1 MSYYSKPQSSED
13 NSLIWPGFVDVL
25 ASTLMV
31 IIFVVLLFTVAQVYL
46 GDLVVGKNEQIQNL
60 EKTIEIQDETI
71 VEQDLSLSDKELAL
85 IERQE
90 VISQLDT
97 ELEILDEEIR
107 LKQSEISEKEN
118 LLTAKDEEI
127 FEKESLITAKD
138 QEIFEKESL
147 ITAKDQEISLQDEL
161 LKQKDETIIT
171 LDDLIDKQALDITE
185 LNEIIA
191 RITEELSLSLEEKE
205 ELRGRLSSLNEE
217 QELLKSQLQ
226 ELGGENQ
233 ALVGQLSDSQGRIQS
248 LLESLSSSKGENEIL
263 ETQISS
269 VESQNQSLR
278 DQITSLEQDSVIQT
292 TSLNDALAQISRLS
306 EDIKILSNE
315 IQLLNNLLDSKEAEI
330 ASNKIELGELG
341 DRLNRVLTSELYKL
355 QKYKSEFFGQLSE
368 TLGQRED
375 IQIKGDRFIFQ
386 SEILFESGSA
396 DIQAGGRV
404 ALSLIAK
411 TLIDL
416 SNQIPTDLN
425 WILQVDGHTDK
436 IPIATARF
444 PSNWELSHAR
454 ALEVV
459 KFFIQQGIPADKLSA
474 NGYGEHQPI
483 SLGSSPED
491 LKLNRRIE
499 LKITQR

>member
-1 MSYYSKPQSSED
+1 MSYYTKSQRSDD
-13 NSLIWPGFVDVL
+13 NSIIWPGFVDVL

-46 GDLVVGKNEQIQNL
+46 GDLVVGKNKQILSL

-71 VEQDLSLSDKELAL
+71 VEQDLSLSDKEIAL
-85 IERQE
+85 LERQE
-90 VISQLDT
+90 VIKQLDT
-97 ELEILDEEIR
+97 ELNILDEEIKA
-107 LKQSEISEKEN
+107 KQFEISEKEN

-127 FEKESLITAKD
+127 T
-138 QEIFEKESL
+138 
-147 ITAKDQEISLQDEL
+147 LQDEL
-161 LKQKDETIIT
+161 LKEKDETILT
-171 LDDLIDKQALDITE
+171 LDDLINKQALDITE

-217 QELLKSQLQ
+217 QENLKNKLQ
-226 ELGGENQ
+226 ELGGENEV
-233 ALVGQLSDSQGRIQS
+233 LVSQLSDSQGRIQS
-248 LLESLSSSKGENEIL
+248 LLESLSSSQGENEIL

-269 VESQNQSLR
+269 VENQNQSLR
-278 DQITSLEQDSVIQT
+278 DQISSLEQDSVIQT

-315 IQLLNNLLDSKEAEI
+315 IQLLNNLLESKEAEI

-355 QKYKSEFFGQLSE
+355 QKYRSEFFGQLSE

-386 SEILFESGSA
+386 SEILFESGST
-396 DIQAGGRV
+396 DIQSGGRV

-436 IPIATARF
+436 VPIATARF

>member
-1 MSYYSKPQSSED
+1 MNYYSKSQRAEE
-13 NSLIWPGFVDVL
+13 NSIIWPGFVDVL

-71 VEQDLSLSDKELAL
+71 VEQDLSLSGKELAL

-90 VISQLDT
+90 VIKQLDT

-107 LKQSEISEKEN
+107 SKQTEISEKEN
-118 LLTAKDEEI
+118 LLIAKDE
-127 FEKESLITAKD
+127 
-138 QEIFEKESL
+138 
-147 ITAKDQEISLQDEL
+147 L
-161 LKQKDETIIT
+161 LSQKDETILS
-171 LDDLIDKQALDITE
+171 LDDLINQQAIDITE

-191 RITEELSLSLEEKE
+191 RITDELSLSLEEKE
-205 ELRGRLSSLNEE
+205 ELRSKLSSLGEE
-217 QELLKSQLQ
+217 QQLLKNQLQ

-233 ALVGQLSDSQGRIQS
+233 LLVGQLSDSQGRIQS

-269 VESQNQSLR
+269 VENQNQSLR
-278 DQITSLEQDSVIQT
+278 DQIASLEQDSLIQGT
-292 TSLNDALAQISRLS
+292 NLNEALAQISRLS

-341 DRLNRVLTSELYKL
+341 DRLNRVLTSELFKL

-396 DIQAGGRV
+396 DIQSEGRV
-404 ALSLIAK
+404 ALSLVAK

-416 SNQIPTDLN
+416 SDKIPTDLN
-425 WILQVDGHTDK
+425 WILQIDGHTDRV
-436 IPIATARF
+436 PIATAKF

-459 KFFIQQGIPADKLSA
+459 KFFIQQGVPADKLSA
-474 NGYGEHQPI
+474 NGYGEYQPI

>member
-1 MSYYSKPQSSED
+1 
-13 NSLIWPGFVDVL
+13 
-25 ASTLMV
+25 MV

-107 LKQSEISEKEN
+107 LKQSEIYEKEN

-127 FEKESLITAKD
+127 FEKESLIST
-138 QEIFEKESL
+138 
-147 ITAKDQEISLQDEL
+147 KDQEISLQDEL

-205 ELRGRLSSLNEE
+205 ELRGRLFSLNEE
-217 QELLKSQLQ
+217 QEILKNQLQ

-269 VESQNQSLR
+269 VERQNQSLK
-278 DQITSLEQDSVIQT
+278 DQISSLEQDSVIQT

-436 IPIATARF
+436 VPIATARF
-444 PSNWELSHAR
+444 PSNWELSHSR

>member
-1 MSYYSKPQSSED
+1 MSYYSKSQSSED

-118 LLTAKDEEI
+118 LLTAKD
-127 FEKESLITAKD
+127 
-138 QEIFEKESL
+138 
-147 ITAKDQEISLQDEL
+147 QEISLQDQL

-248 LLESLSSSKGENEIL
+248 LLDSLSSSKGENEIL

>member
-1 MSYYSKPQSSED
+1 MSYYTKSQRSED
-13 NSLIWPGFVDVL
+13 NSIIWPGFVDVL

-46 GDLVVGKNEQIQNL
+46 GDLVVGKNKQILSL

-71 VEQDLSLSDKELAL
+71 VEQDLSLSDKEIAL
-85 IERQE
+85 LERQE
-90 VISQLDT
+90 VIKQLDT
-97 ELEILDEEIR
+97 ELDILDEEIKA
-107 LKQSEISEKEN
+107 KQFEISEKEN

-127 FEKESLITAKD
+127 T
-138 QEIFEKESL
+138 
-147 ITAKDQEISLQDEL
+147 LQDEL
-161 LKQKDETIIT
+161 LKEKDETILT
-171 LDDLIDKQALDITE
+171 LDDLINKQALDITE

-205 ELRGRLSSLNEE
+205 ELRGRLTSLNEE
-217 QELLKSQLQ
+217 QENLKNKLQ
-226 ELGGENQ
+226 ELGGENEV
-233 ALVGQLSDSQGRIQS
+233 LVSQLSDSQGRIQS
-248 LLESLSSSKGENEIL
+248 LLESLSSSQGENEIL

-269 VESQNQSLR
+269 VENQNQSLR
-278 DQITSLEQDSVIQT
+278 DQISSLEQDSLIQT

-315 IQLLNNLLDSKEAEI
+315 IQLLNNLLESKEAEI

-355 QKYKSEFFGQLSE
+355 QKYRSEFFGQLSE

-386 SEILFESGSA
+386 SEILFESGST
-396 DIQAGGRV
+396 DIQSGGRV

-436 IPIATARF
+436 VPISTARF

>member
-1 MSYYSKPQSSED
+1 MSYYSKSQSSED

-60 EKTIEIQDETI
+60 EKTIEIQDVTI
-71 VEQDLSLSDKELAL
+71 VEQDLSLSDQELAL

-118 LLTAKDEEI
+118 LLTAKDE
-127 FEKESLITAKD
+127 
-138 QEIFEKESL
+138 EIFEKESL

-217 QELLKSQLQ
+217 QEFLKSQLQ
-226 ELGGENQ
+226 ELGGDNQ
-233 ALVGQLSDSQGRIQS
+233 ALLGQLSDSQGRIQS

-278 DQITSLEQDSVIQT
+278 DQISSLEQDSVIQT

-436 IPIATARF
+436 VPIATARF
-444 PSNWELSHAR
+444 PSNWELSHTR

>member
-1 MSYYSKPQSSED
+1 MSYYTKSQSSED

-118 LLTAKDEEI
+118 LLTVKDEEI
-127 FEKESLITAKD
+127 FEKEN
-138 QEIFEKESL
+138 L

-205 ELRGRLSSLNEE
+205 ELRGRLSSLNQE

-278 DQITSLEQDSVIQT
+278 DQISSLEQDSEIQT
-292 TSLNDALAQISRLS
+292 TSLNDALSQISRLS

>member
-1 MSYYSKPQSSED
+1 VSYYSKSQSSED

-46 GDLVVGKNEQIQNL
+46 GDLVVGKNKQIQNL

-118 LLTAKDEEI
+118 LLTAR
-127 FEKESLITAKD
+127 D
-138 QEIFEKESL
+138 QEIL
-147 ITAKDQEISLQDEL
+147 LQDSL

-217 QELLKSQLQ
+217 QELLKSQLK

-269 VESQNQSLR
+269 VESQNQSLK
-278 DQITSLEQDSVIQT
+278 DQISSLEQDSVIQT
-292 TSLNDALAQISRLS
+292 TSLNKALAQISRLS

-404 ALSLIAK
+404 ALSLVAK

-436 IPIATARF
+436 VPIATARF

-459 KFFIQQGIPADKLSA
+459 KFFTQQGIPENKLSA

-491 LKLNRRIE
+491 LKSNRRIE

>member
-1 MSYYSKPQSSED
+1 MSYYSKSQSSED

-118 LLTAKDEEI
+118 LLTAKD
-127 FEKESLITAKD
+127 
-138 QEIFEKESL
+138 
-147 ITAKDQEISLQDEL
+147 QEISLQDEL

-205 ELRGRLSSLNEE
+205 ELRGRLSSLNKE

-436 IPIATARF
+436 IPIATTRF

>member
-1 MSYYSKPQSSED
+1 MSYYSKSQSSED

-46 GDLVVGKNEQIQNL
+46 GDLVIGKNEQIQNL

-118 LLTAKDEEI
+118 LLTTK
-127 FEKESLITAKD
+127 
-138 QEIFEKESL
+138 
-147 ITAKDQEISLQDEL
+147 DEL

-205 ELRGRLSSLNEE
+205 ELRGRLFSLNEE

-263 ETQISS
+263 EAQISS

-396 DIQAGGRV
+396 DIQSGGRV

-436 IPIATARF
+436 IPIATPRF

>member
-1 MSYYSKPQSSED
+1 MSYYNKSQNTED

-46 GDLVVGKNEQIQNL
+46 GDLVVGKNEEIQNL

-71 VEQDLSLSDKELAL
+71 VEQDLSLSDKEITLL
-85 IERQE
+85 ERQE
-90 VISQLDT
+90 VIKQLDT
-97 ELEILDEEIR
+97 ELEILDNEIKA
-107 LKQSEISEKEN
+107 KQSEISEKES
-118 LLTAKDEEI
+118 LLNFKD
-127 FEKESLITAKD
+127 S
-138 QEIFEKESL
+138 
-147 ITAKDQEISLQDEL
+147 
-161 LKQKDETIIT
+161 
-171 LDDLIDKQALDITE
+171 LIDKQALNINE

-191 RITEELSLSLEEKE
+191 RITEELSLSLQEKE
-205 ELRGRLSSLNEE
+205 VLRDNLFSLKQE
-217 QELLKSQLQ
+217 QENLKIQLQ
-226 ELGGENQ
+226 DMGGENQ
-233 ALVGQLSDSQGRIQS
+233 ELIGQLNFSQSRIQS
-248 LLESLSSSKGENEIL
+248 LLESLSSSQGENEIL

-269 VESQNQSLR
+269 VENQNKSLK
-278 DQITSLEQDSVIQT
+278 DQITSLEQNSISQT
-292 TSLNDALAQISRLS
+292 LNLNEALAQISRLS

-315 IQLLNNLLDSKEAEI
+315 ILLLNNLLESKEAEI

-341 DRLNRVLTSELYKL
+341 DRLNRVLTSELFKL

-396 DIQAGGRV
+396 DIQAGGKV

-416 SNQIPTDLN
+416 SFQIPTDLN

-436 IPIATARF
+436 IPIATERF

-454 ALEVV
+454 ALEVL
-459 KFFIQQGIPADKLSA
+459 KFFIQQGIPAERLSA

>member
-1 MSYYSKPQSSED
+1 MNYYSKSQRAEE
-13 NSLIWPGFVDVL
+13 NSIIWPGFVDVL

-71 VEQDLSLSDKELAL
+71 VEQDLSLSGKELAL

-90 VISQLDT
+90 VIKQLDT

-107 LKQSEISEKEN
+107 SKQTEISEKEN
-118 LLTAKDEEI
+118 LLIAKDE
-127 FEKESLITAKD
+127 
-138 QEIFEKESL
+138 
-147 ITAKDQEISLQDEL
+147 L
-161 LKQKDETIIT
+161 LSQKDETILS
-171 LDDLIDKQALDITE
+171 LDDLINQQAIDITE

-191 RITEELSLSLEEKE
+191 RITDELSLSLEEKE
-205 ELRGRLSSLNEE
+205 ELRSKLSSLGEE
-217 QELLKSQLQ
+217 QQLLKNQLQ

-233 ALVGQLSDSQGRIQS
+233 LLVGQLSDSQGRIQS

-269 VESQNQSLR
+269 VENQNQSLR
-278 DQITSLEQDSVIQT
+278 DQIASLEQDSLIQGT
-292 TSLNDALAQISRLS
+292 NLNEALAQISRLS

-341 DRLNRVLTSELYKL
+341 DRLNRVLTSELFKL

-375 IQIKGDRFIFQ
+375 IQIKGDRFVFQ

-396 DIQAGGRV
+396 DIQADGRV

-416 SNQIPTDLN
+416 SDQIPTDLN
-425 WILQVDGHTDK
+425 WVLQIDGHTDRV
-436 IPIATARF
+436 PIATAKF

-483 SLGSSPED
+483 SLGISPED

>member
-1 MSYYSKPQSSED
+1 VSYYSKSQSSED

-118 LLTAKDEEI
+118 LLTAKDE
-127 FEKESLITAKD
+127 
-138 QEIFEKESL
+138 EIFEKESL

>member
-1 MSYYSKPQSSED
+1 MSYYTKSQRSED
-13 NSLIWPGFVDVL
+13 NSIIWPGFVDVL

-46 GDLVVGKNEQIQNL
+46 GDLVVGKNKQILSL

-71 VEQDLSLSDKELAL
+71 VEQDLSLSDKEIAL
-85 IERQE
+85 LERQE
-90 VISQLDT
+90 VIKQLDT
-97 ELEILDEEIR
+97 ELNILDEEIKA
-107 LKQSEISEKEN
+107 KQFEISEKEN

-127 FEKESLITAKD
+127 T
-138 QEIFEKESL
+138 
-147 ITAKDQEISLQDEL
+147 LQDEL
-161 LKQKDETIIT
+161 LKEKDETILT
-171 LDDLIDKQALDITE
+171 LDDLINKQALDITE

-217 QELLKSQLQ
+217 QENLKNKLQ
-226 ELGGENQ
+226 ELGGENEV
-233 ALVGQLSDSQGRIQS
+233 LVSQLSDSQGRIQS
-248 LLESLSSSKGENEIL
+248 LLESLSSSQGENEIL

-269 VESQNQSLR
+269 VENQNQSLR
-278 DQITSLEQDSVIQT
+278 DQISSLEQDSVIQT
-292 TSLNDALAQISRLS
+292 TNLNDALAQISRLS

-315 IQLLNNLLDSKEAEI
+315 IQLLNNLLESKEAEI

-355 QKYKSEFFGQLSE
+355 QKYRSEFFGQLSE

-386 SEILFESGSA
+386 SEILFESGST
-396 DIQAGGRV
+396 DIQSGGRV

-436 IPIATARF
+436 VPISTARF

>member
-1 MSYYSKPQSSED
+1 MSYYSKSQSSED

-118 LLTAKDEEI
+118 LL
-127 FEKESLITAKD
+127 
-138 QEIFEKESL
+138 
-147 ITAKDQEISLQDEL
+147 TAKDQEISLQDEL

>member
-1 MSYYSKPQSSED
+1 MSYYSKSQSSED

-138 QEIFEKESL
+138 QEI
-147 ITAKDQEISLQDEL
+147 SLQDEL

-248 LLESLSSSKGENEIL
+248 LLESLSSSEGENEIL

-483 SLGSSPED
+483 SLGNSPED

>member
-1 MSYYSKPQSSED
+1 MSYYTKSQRSED
-13 NSLIWPGFVDVL
+13 NSIIWPGFVDVL

-46 GDLVVGKNEQIQNL
+46 GDLVVGKNKQIQSL

-71 VEQDLSLSDKELAL
+71 VEQDLTLSDKEIAL
-85 IERQE
+85 LERQE
-90 VISQLDT
+90 VIKQLDT
-97 ELEILDEEIR
+97 ELDILDEEIKV
-107 LKQSEISEKEN
+107 KQFEISEKEN
-118 LLTAKDEEI
+118 LL
-127 FEKESLITAKD
+127 
-138 QEIFEKESL
+138 
-147 ITAKDQEISLQDEL
+147 TAKDQEISLQDEL
-161 LKQKDETIIT
+161 LKEKDETIIT

-205 ELRGRLSSLNEE
+205 ELRGKLSSLNEE
-217 QELLKSQLQ
+217 QQNLKSKLQ
-226 ELGGENQ
+226 ELSGENEV
-233 ALVGQLSDSQGRIQS
+233 LVGQLSNSQGRIQS

-269 VESQNQSLR
+269 VENQNQSLK
-278 DQITSLEQDSVIQT
+278 DQISSLEQDSVIQT
-292 TSLNDALAQISRLS
+292 TSLNEALSKISRLS

-315 IQLLNNLLDSKEAEI
+315 IQMLNNLLDSKEAEI

-355 QKYKSEFFGQLSE
+355 QKYRSEFFGQLSD
-368 TLGQRED
+368 TLGERED
-375 IQIKGDRFIFQ
+375 IQIKGDRFVFQ
-386 SEILFESGSA
+386 SEILFESGST

-416 SNQIPTDLN
+416 TNQIPTDLN

-436 IPIATARF
+436 IPIATTRF

>member
-1 MSYYSKPQSSED
+1 MSYYTKSQRSED
-13 NSLIWPGFVDVL
+13 NSIIWPGFVDVL

-46 GDLVVGKNEQIQNL
+46 GDLVVGKNKQILSL

-71 VEQDLSLSDKELAL
+71 VEQDLSLSDKEIAL
-85 IERQE
+85 LERQE
-90 VISQLDT
+90 VIKQLDT
-97 ELEILDEEIR
+97 ELIILDEEIKA
-107 LKQSEISEKEN
+107 KQFEISEKEN

-127 FEKESLITAKD
+127 T
-138 QEIFEKESL
+138 
-147 ITAKDQEISLQDEL
+147 LQDEL
-161 LKQKDETIIT
+161 LKEKDETILT
-171 LDDLIDKQALDITE
+171 LDDLINKQALDITE

-217 QELLKSQLQ
+217 QENLKNKLQ
-226 ELGGENQ
+226 ELGGENEV
-233 ALVGQLSDSQGRIQS
+233 LVSQLSDSQGRIQS
-248 LLESLSSSKGENEIL
+248 LLESLSSSQGENEIL

-269 VESQNQSLR
+269 VENQNQSLR
-278 DQITSLEQDSVIQT
+278 DQISSLEQDSVIQT

-315 IQLLNNLLDSKEAEI
+315 IQLLNNLLESKEAEI

-355 QKYKSEFFGQLSE
+355 QKYRSEFFGQLSE

-386 SEILFESGSA
+386 SEILFESGSTE
-396 DIQAGGRV
+396 IQSGGRV

-436 IPIATARF
+436 VPIATARF

>member
-1 MSYYSKPQSSED
+1 
-13 NSLIWPGFVDVL
+13 
-25 ASTLMV
+25 MV

-107 LKQSEISEKEN
+107 LKQTEISEKEN
-118 LLTAKDEEI
+118 LL
-127 FEKESLITAKD
+127 
-138 QEIFEKESL
+138 
-147 ITAKDQEISLQDEL
+147 TAKDQEISLQDEL

-233 ALVGQLSDSQGRIQS
+233 TLVGQLSDSQGRIQS

-278 DQITSLEQDSVIQT
+278 DQITSLEKDSVIQT

-436 IPIATARF
+436 IPIATPRF

>member
-1 MSYYSKPQSSED
+1 MGYHNLKERIKSNEGFSSKPYKDQLGYLTIGYGH
-13 NSLIWPGFVDVL
+13 LILPNEK
-25 ASTLMV
+25 
-31 IIFVVLLFTVAQVYL
+31 ILL
-46 GDLVVGKNEQIQNL
+46 KKQIQ
-60 EKTIEIQDETI
+60 K
-71 VEQDLSLSDKELAL
+71 KEL
-85 IERQE
+85 E
-90 VISQLDT
+90 
-97 ELEILDEEIR
+97 
-107 LKQSEISEKEN
+107 
-118 LLTAKDEEI
+118 
-127 FEKESLITAKD
+127 
-138 QEIFEKESL
+138 EIFEKESL

-278 DQITSLEQDSVIQT
+278 DQITSLEQDSVIKT
-292 TSLNDALAQISRLS
+292 TSLNDALAQISRLT

-375 IQIKGDRFIFQ
+375 LQIKGDRFIFQ

>member
-1 MSYYSKPQSSED
+1 MSYYSKSQSSED

-46 GDLVVGKNEQIQNL
+46 GDIVVGKNEQIQNL

-107 LKQSEISEKEN
+107 LKQTEISEKEN
-118 LLTAKDEEI
+118 LL
-127 FEKESLITAKD
+127 
-138 QEIFEKESL
+138 
-147 ITAKDQEISLQDEL
+147 TAKDQEISLQDEL

-233 ALVGQLSDSQGRIQS
+233 TLVGQLSDSQGRIQS

-278 DQITSLEQDSVIQT
+278 DQITSLEKDSVIQT

-396 DIQAGGRV
+396 DIQSGGRV

-436 IPIATARF
+436 IPIATTRF